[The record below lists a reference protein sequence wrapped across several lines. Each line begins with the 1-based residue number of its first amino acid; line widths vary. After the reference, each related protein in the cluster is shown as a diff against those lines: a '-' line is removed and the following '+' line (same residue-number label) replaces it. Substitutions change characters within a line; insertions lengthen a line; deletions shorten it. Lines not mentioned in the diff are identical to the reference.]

1 MSGGGGGSWGGE
13 GLKRRS
19 SVHSLSRISFSA
31 QLSRLTSLSLPL
43 SEDLKDRIC
52 KLATSA
58 DMCDALMSAGSQIGR
73 WIDTAKK
80 VLTGLDAEDDVE
92 WAAQGRE
99 SLNEVDIA
107 VRKFSGLINVYVE
120 LIDELQRRPDSD
132 ELDSQTLV
140 DLVSTTEATV
150 DGWRSIEE
158 LLKGVKDQ
166 VETAMEWT
174 ELWTTIL
181 QDIQAELDACQTLV
195 FELEEKRHRSMMGE
209 NGAPAAGGSVD
220 IDTLETIM
228 EENPG
233 MFPVANGK
241 TATEIE
247 DSSLLGL
254 FARMQ
259 PLRASLD
266 FLPMR
271 LQSFQSRAQDIF
283 PTACD
288 ELESRRKQLERKWK
302 KLNGD
307 ADSLKKE
314 LGEDRWVAIFRNA
327 GKQATQMLDSID
339 RSMHKLKES
348 VIAWEESGGRAE
360 RDLQKKMENYE
371 AKKMHYGSAIQRTF
385 SIIGKGINDRFT
397 VNGEI
402 IRLDA
407 SLRMRWRYL
416 EDQMGELDQTL
427 LDLQLDTQA
436 LRDSISSLA
445 SLDITSGRNTPGSSP
460 ASSVQL
466 NPSKPRGQERKRSP
480 APIRRPGSSIGG
492 SPARRSGRHS
502 SASSTPPTSPWGNSN
517 PYSSMSMGR
526 SISSPSAAG
535 SYASYASYASSRT
548 SDIKPSRPRW
558 NVSNKVEDG
567 SIGHNFKPLTLTTPS
582 PYRKVAPPTAASRRN
597 SSSLGSRIPM
607 PSPLSQE
614 NTPSPGSP
622 SHLRNGLYSP
632 ASSRRTNGY
641 LVSPSPTTRPRLRHQ
656 ASSGRL
662 RQGTPT
668 PFDSNDHHHP
678 STPGSPSINVRPA
691 SAMASGRLSS
701 ASGRRSSMLP
711 RPTSPGSKRMSLPFG
726 AIMGPDGKPRWR
738 H

>member
-1 MSGGGGGSWGGE
+1 
-13 GLKRRS
+13 
-19 SVHSLSRISFSA
+19 SLFSA

-259 PLRASLD
+259 PISSPR
-266 FLPMR
+266 
-271 LQSFQSRAQDIF
+271 Q
-283 PTACD
+283 CD

-348 VIAWEESGGRAE
+348 VIAWEESG
-360 RDLQKKMENYE
+360 
-371 AKKMHYGSAIQRTF
+371 GSAIQRTF

-548 SDIKPSRPRW
+548 
-558 NVSNKVEDG
+558 NKVEDG

-622 SHLRNGLYSP
+622 N
-632 ASSRRTNGY
+632 
-641 LVSPSPTTRPRLRHQ
+641 PRLRHQ

>member
-1 MSGGGGGSWGGE
+1 MLEADAEKRNYHNRLSPSPSPHRRHRSRSRGSDASGVSSAIEVPTSIPTTNLDVRSMPPTKDLPPTPIEDERGGDHPLLDDAVAAAACGVGCGCGGANGGFATPQPPLTTPTTPPADTSVAFPGLADDINPYMSGGGSWRGE
-13 GLKRRS
+13 GLKRSS

-43 SEDLKDRIC
+43 SEELQDRIRE
-52 KLATSA
+52 LATSA
-58 DMCDALMSAGSQIGR
+58 DMCEALMSAGSQIGR

-99 SLNEVDIA
+99 SLNEVDNA
-107 VRKFSGLINVYVE
+107 VRKFSGLINDYVE

-150 DGWRSIEE
+150 EGWRSVEQ

-195 FELEEKRHRSMMGE
+195 FELEEKRHRTMMGE
-209 NGAPAAGGSVD
+209 NGSPAAAGGSVD

-233 MFPVANGK
+233 MFPVANGR

-247 DSSLLGL
+247 DSSLLAL
-254 FARMQ
+254 FARLQ

-307 ADSLKKE
+307 AGSLKKE

-327 GKQATQMLDSID
+327 GKQATQMLDSIE
-339 RSMHKLKES
+339 RSMNKLKES

-371 AKKMHYGSAIQRTF
+371 AKKMHYGWF
-385 SIIGKGINDRFT
+385 FFLLFT
-397 VNGEI
+397 
-402 IRLDA
+402 RL
-407 SLRMRWRYL
+407 
-416 EDQMGELDQTL
+416 
-427 LDLQLDTQA
+427 
-436 LRDSISSLA
+436 
-445 SLDITSGRNTPGSSP
+445 
-460 ASSVQL
+460 
-466 NPSKPRGQERKRSP
+466 
-480 APIRRPGSSIGG
+480 
-492 SPARRSGRHS
+492 
-502 SASSTPPTSPWGNSN
+502 
-517 PYSSMSMGR
+517 
-526 SISSPSAAG
+526 
-535 SYASYASYASSRT
+535 
-548 SDIKPSRPRW
+548 
-558 NVSNKVEDG
+558 
-567 SIGHNFKPLTLTTPS
+567 
-582 PYRKVAPPTAASRRN
+582 
-597 SSSLGSRIPM
+597 
-607 PSPLSQE
+607 
-614 NTPSPGSP
+614 
-622 SHLRNGLYSP
+622 
-632 ASSRRTNGY
+632 
-641 LVSPSPTTRPRLRHQ
+641 
-656 ASSGRL
+656 
-662 RQGTPT
+662 
-668 PFDSNDHHHP
+668 
-678 STPGSPSINVRPA
+678 
-691 SAMASGRLSS
+691 
-701 ASGRRSSMLP
+701 
-711 RPTSPGSKRMSLPFG
+711 
-726 AIMGPDGKPRWR
+726 
-738 H
+738 